1 MTINTPTNLTRPY
14 ELFQYAHTVTEGY
27 LGTIIVLATFMIA
40 FISLK
45 TYRPSAA
52 FAARSFITTVIA
64 MLLRAASM
72 LNDSIL
78 FACIFITVGS
88 VALLLLEG
96 KWN

>member
-1 MTINTPTNLTRPY
+1 MTLDTPTNLTRPY

-27 LGTIIVLATFMIA
+27 LGTVIVMVVFMIS

-45 TYRPSAA
+45 VYRPTAA
-52 FAARSFITTVIA
+52 FAASAFITTTIA

-72 LNDSIL
+72 LNDTIL
-78 FACIFITVGS
+78 FASIFVTVGA

-96 KWN
+96 K